1 MKKTVIEL
9 FAGVGGFRVGL
20 NDVHEFDEETG
31 IAIENRDWD
40 FIWFNQWEPSTK
52 SQDAFQCY
60 SLRFNETNKNHQ
72 NEDISKV
79 PLDCIPSHSLLVG
92 GFPCQDYSVAR
103 SLSGEKGIQGKKGVL
118 FWEIKKILENKNTP
132 FVLLENVDRL
142 LKSPARQRGRDFGI
156 MLRTFYDLGYNVE
169 WRVINAAEYG
179 FAQRRRRVF
188 IFAWKKELK
197 YSLLCDDMYTFII
210 EKSLFAK
217 TFPINHEYFVINEL
231 NNDIL
236 KFNDT
241 VEMTEKFAANF
252 KKSGVMINGKI
263 YTQDYTP
270 IKINK
275 YTTLNDIIEKNRDLS
290 NYYLKE
296 SQIINMK
303 KAKDSKKIERKN
315 PIGESY
321 NYSEGSMCFP
331 DKLDLPG
338 RTMLTSEASINRS
351 THVVEDF
358 ISKKYRFITEVEA
371 ERLQGFPDNWTN
383 TGMSSRRRYFT
394 MGNALVTNIINK
406 LESSL
411 SEIITN
417 E

>member
-1 MKKTVIEL
+1 
-9 FAGVGGFRVGL
+9 
-20 NDVHEFDEETG
+20 
-31 IAIENRDWD
+31 
-40 FIWFNQWEPSTK
+40 
-52 SQDAFQCY
+52 
-60 SLRFNETNKNHQ
+60 
-72 NEDISKV
+72 
-79 PLDCIPSHSLLVG
+79 
-92 GFPCQDYSVAR
+92 
-103 SLSGEKGIQGKKGVL
+103 
-118 FWEIKKILENKNTP
+118 
-132 FVLLENVDRL
+132 
-142 LKSPARQRGRDFGI
+142 
-156 MLRTFYDLGYNVE
+156 
-169 WRVINAAEYG
+169 
-179 FAQRRRRVF
+179 
-188 IFAWKKELK
+188 
-197 YSLLCDDMYTFII
+197 
-210 EKSLFAK
+210 
-217 TFPINHEYFVINEL
+217 
-231 NNDIL
+231 
-236 KFNDT
+236 
-241 VEMTEKFAANF
+241 
-252 KKSGVMINGKI
+252 MINGKI